1 MAKARVVHVRE
12 ETPDEAATDRWFAKQ
27 ALASPDTV
35 DSAARLIVSLV
46 TGLLTVLFGVLA
58 VAGDPLPAYLGHGAI
73 RALGVLSVLA
83 LLGGLLF
90 SLAVVMPRRVEADA
104 SRPAS
109 QAKAF
114 GELLEKKV
122 GWLRVA
128 VIAFGLGVVFLGG
141 ALIGALI
148 AV

>member
-12 ETPDEAATDRWFAKQ
+12 ETPDEAATRRWFAKQ

-35 DSAARLIVSLV
+35 DSAARLIISLV
-46 TGLLTVLFGVLA
+46 TGLLTVLFSVLA
-58 VAGDPLPAYLGHGAI
+58 VAADPLPAYLGHPAI
-73 RALGVLSVLA
+73 RALGVLSVLF
-83 LLGGLLF
+83 LLVGLLF

-104 SRPAS
+104 ARPSS
-109 QAKAF
+109 QAQAF
-114 GELLEKKV
+114 VDLLEKKV

-128 VIAFGLGVVFLGG
+128 VIVFGLGVVSLGG

-148 AV
+148 IV